1 MTDDELIEW
10 AAKLDT
16 DTCKAF
22 YVFRMAK
29 AMSLTSNPGMQKS
42 ACTRMINAAKEL
54 REIIYGREEATKLD
68 AGNGIL

>member
-29 AMSLTSNPGMQKS
+29 AMSLTFKSGNAEVSMYSNDKCS
-42 ACTRMINAAKEL
+42 
-54 REIIYGREEATKLD
+54 
-68 AGNGIL
+68 